1 MDPSVLAQRLRA
13 LPGSE
18 ALLHRDDF
26 DPRNDLH
33 LDAAAGFLLDRFHA
47 SNDTAHLALL
57 WELTQRRLREIARS
71 IVRQHALALDPDDLV
86 AGFFTRL
93 FTDVRRPQ
101 SRVRRFLGLAHTA
114 MRNDARN
121 QLRQAARVTR
131 RQASFQASLAQPAD
145 PSAELSAAEQDAL
158 CARVGLFVIAVV
170 GECFHQLRDRDRR
183 ILLLREVEGLDYE
196 RLAQEMGLPSNQV
209 GSVLRRA
216 RERLASRLSRT
227 LAAHEK
233 PAVAGPEGRSTGPA
247 DEPEEMP

>member
-1 MDPSVLAQRLRA
+1 VDPCVLTQRLQA

-26 DPRNDLH
+26 DARNDLH
-33 LDAAAGFLLDRFHA
+33 LDAAAAFLLDRFHA
-47 SNDTAHLALL
+47 SNDSAHLALL

-71 IVRQHALALDPDDLV
+71 IVRQHALAADPDDLV

-101 SRVRRFLGLAHTA
+101 ARVRRFLGLAHTA

-131 RQASFQASLAQPAD
+131 RQASFQASLAPPPD
-145 PSAELSAAEQDAL
+145 PSAELAAAEQDAL

-170 GECFHQLRDRDRR
+170 GACFHHLRDRDRR
-183 ILLLREVEGLDYE
+183 ILLLREVQGLDYE
-196 RLAQEMGLPSNQV
+196 RLAQEMELPANQV

-216 RERLASRLSRT
+216 RERLATRLARALS
-227 LAAHEK
+227 AHEAGLAQT
-233 PAVAGPEGRSTGPA
+233 PAPPA
-247 DEPEEMP
+247 TTEEQP